1 MFKHFGNSL
10 MSSPGTDRESF
21 SPEALFAQV
30 EIQGIVSYPGK
41 NSAKALREFNRPRP
55 ALTRF
60 PFSMEFYE
68 EHKRV
73 LRSQDLE
80 IFQNIKSIKDE
91 RQPHI
96 YSVEQ
101 PIKLMT
107 ASAGPVSDE
116 VEEIDLDF
124 TDAPAASPTILV
136 DFEAIRDT
144 GTFPPDCTIAT
155 GPHHLM
161 TAVNSSLEIYDKTGY
176 RKHSE
181 TLTSWFHDVIDEA
194 KIFDPRLIYDQQ
206 EGRWVLLAVALLQDE
221 TSTESYFLLSVSR
234 SSNPLGN
241 WYVYSLDA
249 TVDATVPTNNWAD
262 YPGLGVDN
270 QALYLTANMYKFGG
284 NFEYSKIRVLSKAEV
299 YSGVLLNF
307 IDVVQLLDSDG
318 QTSFGLQPCHT
329 YGAPQ
334 VEYFINSHSP
344 SSTTS
349 VVDKLSVWSL
359 ADPFGTPVL
368 KRRTVKTDQFDLPPY
383 ANQQGSPDEIDTC
396 DVRVMN
402 AVFQGGSIWCALSTR
417 QNWEE
422 GGPDTSAIHW
432 FQINPTSGRVVQES
446 HYGHPDRH
454 YYYPAIMPDING
466 NVIMVFCRSSASEFP
481 SIYYTGR
488 RSTDPLGYMGPSQL
502 LQAGISSYV
511 KRDSRGMNRWGDYSG
526 ISIDPLDWRTIWFYS
541 EYAGPINRWRT
552 WVGSSKF

>member
-1 MFKHFGNSL
+1 
-10 MSSPGTDRESF
+10 MSSPEIDRESF
-21 SPEALFAQV
+21 SSEALSAQV
-30 EIQGIVSYPGK
+30 KIQGIISYPGK
-41 NSAKALREFNRPRP
+41 NSAKALCEFNRPRP

-60 PFSMEFYE
+60 PFTMEFYE

-73 LRSQDLE
+73 SRSQDLE
-80 IFQNIKSIKDE
+80 IFKNIKSVKDKRE
-91 RQPHI
+91 PYI
-96 YSVEQ
+96 YSAEQ

-107 ASAGPVSDE
+107 ASTGPVSDE
-116 VEEIDLDF
+116 IKEIDLDF
-124 TDAPAASPTILV
+124 TGAPAASPRILI

-144 GTFPPDCTIAT
+144 GTFPPDCTIAV

-161 TAVNSSLEIYDKTGY
+161 IAVNSSLEIYDKT
-176 RKHSE
+176 RSRRHTE

-194 KIFDPRLIYDQQ
+194 KIFDPKLIYDQQ
-206 EGRWVLLAVALLQDE
+206 EGRWVLLAVALPEDE
-221 TSTESYFLLSVSR
+221 TRMESYFLLSVSQ
-234 SSNPLGN
+234 SSNPLGK
-241 WYVYSLDA
+241 WYFYSLDA
-249 TVDATVPTNNWAD
+249 MVDSTIPTNNWAD

-270 QALYLTANMYKFGG
+270 QALYLTANMYEFGG
-284 NFEYSKIRVLSKAEV
+284 YFEYSKIRVLSKAEV

-307 IDVVQLLDSDG
+307 VDVVQLSDSDG
-318 QTSFGLQPCHT
+318 QMSFGLQPCHT

-344 SSTTS
+344 TGTTS

-359 ADPFGTPVL
+359 TDPFGKPVL
-368 KRRTVKTDQFDLPPY
+368 KRRTVRTDQFDLPPY
-383 ANQQGSPDEIDTC
+383 AKQQGGPDDIDTC

-417 QNWEE
+417 HNWEE
-422 GGPDTSAIHW
+422 RGPDTSAIHW

-446 HYGHPDRH
+446 HYGHPDRY
-454 YYYPAIMPDING
+454 YYYPAIMADVNG
-466 NVIMVFCRSSASEFP
+466 NVIMVFCKSSASEFP

-502 LQAGISSYV
+502 LQAGVSSYV
-511 KRDSRGMNRWGDYSG
+511 KRDSTGMNRWGDYSG
-526 ISIDPLDWRTIWFYS
+526 VSIDPVDWRTIWFYS
-541 EYAGPINRWRT
+541 EYAGPINTWRT